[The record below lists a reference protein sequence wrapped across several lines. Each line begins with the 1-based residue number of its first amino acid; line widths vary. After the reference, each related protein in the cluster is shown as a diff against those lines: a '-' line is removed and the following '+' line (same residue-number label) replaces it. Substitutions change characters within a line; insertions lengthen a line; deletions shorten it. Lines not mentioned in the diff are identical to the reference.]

1 MKLRRARQVKKGRIE
16 IIPMIDVMFFL
27 LATFML
33 ASLSMQNLHSLP
45 INLPQGHAAPMP
57 VQAKNTVTLTVTKEG
72 KIFLD
77 KIPVTIE
84 SLAST
89 LKPMLTGTESNVI
102 VAADGAATNG
112 VTIQAML
119 KAREAGAQHFLIA
132 VKHVD

>member
-57 VQAKNTVTLTVTKEG
+57 VQAKNTVTLTVTQEG
-72 KIFLD
+72 KLFLD
-77 KIPVTIE
+77 KTPVIME
-84 SLAST
+84 ELAST
-89 LKPMLTGTESNVI
+89 LKPMLNGTESNVI
-102 VAADGAATNG
+102 VAADSSATNG
-112 VTIQAML
+112 VTIKAML